1 MKVETIYEIGQKANQ
16 EDYIYLPSRVAANAG
31 SCRVFVLC
39 DGMGGHEHGEVASS
53 IVANTIGE
61 VTSASCANTVAEMRS
76 AFNEALNCAYEKL
89 DRADTSDS
97 VRKMGTTLTF
107 LAFCA
112 DGVLVAHIGDSRVY
126 QLRPSEGIVFQT
138 RDHSLVNDLLAA
150 GELTEEEARTY
161 PQRNVITRAVMPHQE
176 YRSKATFRVL
186 TDVRQHDVFMLCS
199 DGIVEQVDN
208 NLLTTILL
216 ENKSLAERSQDLR
229 NVCATCHTRD
239 NHSCILL
246 ELDETPTFFSPQQIM
261 PKNSRRKFS
270 LWLLILVTAIAAGTA
285 FLLFSKCR
293 TKETSLS
300 TPVIHNTQQ
309 PTSAA
314 RRIEKP
320 VKDETLDAQKKPVEK
335 QNPGTSSLLRK
346 DVKKTLKEENLGQG
360 DVLKSETKLQ
370 NGNKQ

>member
-1 MKVETIYEIGQKANQ
+1 MLTDIIQTMKVEIIYEIGQKANQ
-16 EDYIYLPSRVAANAG
+16 EDYIFLPSRVAANAG

-61 VTSASCANTVAEMRS
+61 MTSASCANTVAEMRCV
-76 AFNEALNCAYEKL
+76 FNEALNCAYEKL

-126 QLRPSEGIVFQT
+126 LLRPSEGIVFQT

-150 GELTEEEARTY
+150 GELTEDEARTY

-229 NVCATCHTRD
+229 NACATCHTRD
-239 NHSCILL
+239 NHSCILI
-246 ELDETPTFFSPQQIM
+246 EQDETPTFCSPQQIM

-270 LWLLILVTAIAAGTA
+270 LWLLILVTAIVAGTT
-285 FLLFSKCR
+285 FLLFSKGR

-320 VKDETLDAQKKPVEK
+320 VKDETLDAQKKTVEK
-335 QNPGTSSLLRK
+335 QTPGTSSLLRK
-346 DVKKTLKEENLGQG
+346 DVKKTLKEEN
-360 DVLKSETKLQ
+360 
-370 NGNKQ
+370 

>member
-61 VTSASCANTVAEMRS
+61 MTSASCANTVAEMRS

-186 TDVRQHDVFMLCS
+186 TDVRQRDVFMLCS

-261 PKNSRRKFS
+261 PKNSRHKFS

-320 VKDETLDAQKKPVEK
+320 VKDETHDAQKKPVEK